1 MGCAVF
7 RGGFTDGR
15 YGYMVGCA
23 PNWQYFCQVAKV
35 ARVDLQNFTV
45 SGITVLNLTAVNSN
59 LNGLQ
64 GGFTDGRYG
73 YFVPWSSG
81 GAGGQHGWLARV
93 DLQNFTTSGVADQNL
108 ADTNANLVGFFGGGF
123 TDGRYGYL
131 VPYNSHVAR
140 IQLFSGAGQP

>member
-1 MGCAVF
+1 MGGQWYAVSSKLARIELQNFETAPIEVLDLESFDGGLRGF

-73 YFVPWSSG
+73 YFVPWSRWG
-81 GAGGQHGWLARV
+81 GRRPARLAGTG
-93 DLQNFTTSGVADQNL
+93 
-108 ADTNANLVGFFGGGF
+108 
-123 TDGRYGYL
+123 
-131 VPYNSHVAR
+131 
-140 IQLFSGAGQP
+140 